1 MKVLVL
7 GGCGIQGRTALYD
20 LAADGQVSEVICADA
35 RFETLSKIQP
45 FTNMEKITTIA
56 IDATNGADLFN
67 VIKQADVAIDLLPKE
82 FADPVNEAALAAK
95 VSVVNTNYM
104 YDPGE
109 MDDRAK
115 AAGMAIMGSAF
126 ICEFVAG
133 GINAIPRGQWEAGTA
148 SGLSWIQQL
157 RLVIIP
163 QAMKVILPPLVGQY
177 VLLIKDTS
185 VVSVI
190 GVMELTRVGWVTVV
204 RIPEGLM
211 VFSLVGALY
220 FVISYPLIL
229 LSNYLERRMA
239 G

>member
-1 MKVLVL
+1 MMAYYFSRLVEIYPFFLKGLWMTTQIAFISLLTCTVL
-7 GGCGIQGRTALYD
+7 GFVLGIFRSGKNRLIRWIIGVYVSFVRGTPFVVQVFIVFFILPEWGIQLKAF
-20 LAADGQVSEVICADA
+20 Q
-35 RFETLSKIQP
+35 
-45 FTNMEKITTIA
+45 
-56 IDATNGADLFN
+56 
-67 VIKQADVAIDLLPKE
+67 
-82 FADPVNEAALAAK
+82 AALLA
-95 VSVVNTNYM
+95 
-104 YDPGE
+104 
-109 MDDRAK
+109 
-115 AAGMAIMGSAF
+115 MAIMGSAF
-126 ICEFVAG
+126 ICEIVAG
-133 GINAIPRGQWEAGTA
+133 GISAIPRGQWEAGTA
-148 SGLSWIQQL
+148 SGLSLVQQL
-157 RLVIIP
+157 RLIIVP

-229 LSNYLERRMA
+229 LSNYLEHRMA